1 MPELV
6 GTGSGAA
13 RPGGE
18 SGQRHAAADT
28 AFALGRS
35 CGETA
40 RLQRQVEELA
50 PESRVPL
57 ERTALGPGQ
66 RAIDIGCGPRG
77 ILELL
82 VEFAGPAGR
91 VAGLNSDP
99 ALIELAM
106 GVAAKQGWDNVE
118 LI

>member
-35 CGETA
+35 CGGTA
-40 RLQRQVEELA
+40 RLPRQVEELA
-50 PESRVPL
+50 PESRVLL

-66 RAIDIGCGPRG
+66 QAIDIGCGP
-77 ILELL
+77 
-82 VEFAGPAGR
+82 
-91 VAGLNSDP
+91 
-99 ALIELAM
+99 
-106 GVAAKQGWDNVE
+106 AASSSCGSSSSAPPGGWPG
-118 LI
+118 